1 MLNVSTSLFLRVL
14 VRLGMFLQQ
23 LIGVFR
29 RVQARFSAPDHPHAV
44 PVTRPSFPL
53 ETMRLCVVIPAYN
66 EEQTIGS
73 TLDSVLNAGV
83 LPQNIFVIDDCSGD
97 HSSQIVEGYGVNLLR
112 NRINAGKAES
122 IKRAALSQRL
132 TERFDLI
139 ALLDADTIV
148 HRDYFSRIHSHA
160 TAHPD
165 VALFVGQV
173 KSRRHNWLTSSRALD
188 YTFMHDVYKT
198 AQSKHSM
205 ITVAPGCASVYR
217 AHAFRKLDISNDT
230 LAEDMDWTIQV
241 HRKGLGKT
249 QYVAG
254 AIVYTQDP
262 ETLRDYTRQILR
274 WYTGCWQVIRKH
286 RIPLSPTRIDLELGF
301 LYLEGLT
308 YGIVLSL
315 LLLCLPVLV
324 TLHWKSVA
332 TLASCDFVALAGV
345 ALYGAL
351 RNSRRDIIFYFPLFY
366 IVRFLNA
373 YCFLYSF
380 LRVYLKPKEVRT
392 WNMVRRYQ
400 SR

>member
-1 MLNVSTSLFLRVL
+1 MLNFATSLFLRVL
-14 VRLGMFLQQ
+14 VRSGMFLQK

-73 TLDSVLNAGV
+73 TLDSVLNTGV
-83 LPQNIFVIDDCSGD
+83 SPQNIFVIDDCSGD
-97 HSSQIVEGYGVNLLR
+97 HTSQIVEGYGVNLLR
-112 NRINAGKAES
+112 NRTNAGKAES
-122 IKRAALSQRL
+122 IKRAAFSQRL

-160 TAHPD
+160 IAHRD

-188 YTFMHDVYKT
+188 YTYMHDVYKT
-198 AQSKHSM
+198 AQSKYSM

-217 AHAFRKLDISNDT
+217 AHAFRQLDISNDT

-274 WYTGCWQVIRKH
+274 WYTGYWQVIRKH
-286 RIPLSPTRIDLELGF
+286 RIPLSPTRIDLEIGL

-308 YGIVLSL
+308 YGIVLML
-315 LLLCLPVLV
+315 LVPLLPFLLV
-324 TLHWKSVA
+324 FHRPWIA
-332 TLASCDFVALAGV
+332 TLAFYDLMAFSCIVI
-345 ALYGAL
+345 YSTI
-351 RNSRRDIIFYFPLFY
+351 RNRRLDIIGYFPLFY

-373 YCFLYSF
+373 QYFLYSF
-380 LRVYLKPKEVRT
+380 LRIYLKPEEVRT
-392 WNMVRRYQ
+392 WNMVKRYQ